1 MVYNMAIQFIDVD
14 FVEVIEVV
22 EVKKIEVVE
31 VEKIEIE
38 AEISTNKNHHRVRRT
53 RLPGVNEGAEIS
65 TVLSDLFS
73 FPR

>member
-1 MVYNMAIQFIDVD
+1 MAIQFIDVD

-22 EVKKIEVVE
+22 EVKKIEIE
-31 VEKIEIE
+31 VG
-38 AEISTNKNHHRVRRT
+38 ISTNKNHHRVRRT
-53 RLPGVNEGAEIS
+53 RLPGFNEGAEIS